1 MNKNTIVKI
10 DGDILE
16 IINSAITHW
25 VDLKEVSYIY
35 KRTGLKPTSDIY
47 HSIPARL
54 DLVVRNE
61 QYTINIDDEKTPDFD
76 KTCDKIVKAWKKAV
90 KGGK

>member
-1 MNKNTIVKI
+1 MNENTIVKI

-16 IINSAITHW
+16 IVNSAITHW

-35 KRTGLKPTSDIY
+35 KRSGLKPASDIY

-54 DLVVRNE
+54 DLNIKGE
-61 QYTINIDDEKTPDFD
+61 QYSVCIDDEKTLDFD
-76 KTCDKIVKAWKKAV
+76 KTCDKIIKAWKKAV
-90 KGGK
+90 KGDK